1 MVILSNNNNTVD
13 NTQYLNRQFLI
24 CLKILKLISSHI
36 MIVQN
41 LTKTKSDQVKRLT
54 IPYHFLIVRNIYNKI
69 KNFISFE
76 YFEVYSIN
84 QALNSQNTEP

>member
-1 MVILSNNNNTVD
+1 
-13 NTQYLNRQFLI
+13 
-24 CLKILKLISSHI
+24 

-41 LTKTKSDQVKRLT
+41 LTKINGDQVKRLT
-54 IPYHFLIVRNIYNKI
+54 IPCHFLIVRNIYNKI